1 MASGSTA
8 CSPAQI
14 AMRMGVIGILVLAI
28 VGSFAYVAGWLS
40 PGLLTPSRL
49 TDGFEQVFGLHP
61 GFRRNHAKG
70 VCIDGYFDSNGAGER
85 LSKANVFRPGRVPVI
100 GRFSLPGGNP
110 YVADAPTTVRGLGFA
125 LRPAGGEEWR
135 MATLDIPVFLVN
147 TPQAFYDQLLASKP
161 DPATGKPDPD
171 KMKTFLAAHPET
183 MRAFTIIK
191 AEPFS
196 SGFENATYHSL
207 NTFRFVNADGVS
219 APVRWEIVP
228 VDPFKPADAVV
239 TTNKNYLFDNL
250 ITRIH
255 SGPVQWRLNLTL
267 GQPGDPTNDATL
279 PWPADRQHID
289 VGTLTIDHIEGEAEG
304 ACRDVNF
311 DPLVL
316 PDGIEPSDDPLL
328 SARSAVYSQSFTRRE
343 GETKSPSAVITS
355 DDGKGR

>member
-8 CSPAQI
+8 YSPAQI
-14 AMRMGVIGILVLAI
+14 AMRMGVIGILVLTI

-40 PGLLTPSRL
+40 PDVLTPSRL
-49 TDGFEQVFGLHP
+49 TDGFEQVFGPHP

-70 VCIDGYFDSNGAGER
+70 VCIGGYFDSNGAGQR
-85 LSKANVFRPGRVPVI
+85 LSKANVFRSGRVPVI

-110 YVADAPTTVRGLGFA
+110 YVADAPTTVRGLALA

-135 MATLDIPVFLVN
+135 MATVDIPVFPVN
-147 TPQAFYDQLLASKP
+147 TPQGFYDQLLASKP

-183 MRAFTIIK
+183 MKAFALIK
-191 AEPFS
+191 GKAFS
-196 SGFENATYHSL
+196 SGFENATYRSL
-207 NTFRFVNADGVS
+207 NAFRFVNADGVS
-219 APVRWEIVP
+219 APVRWAIVP
-228 VDPFKPADAVV
+228 VDPFKPADAMA
-239 TTNKNYLFDNL
+239 TGDQNYLFDNI

-255 SGPVQWRLNLTL
+255 NGPVQWRLVLTL

-279 PWPADRQHID
+279 PWPNNRERID
-289 VGTLTIDHIEGEAEG
+289 AGTLTIDHIEGEAAG
-304 ACRDVNF
+304 NCRDINF

-328 SARSAVYSQSFTRRE
+328 STRSAVYSQSFTRRE
-343 GETKSPSAVITS
+343 GEQKSPSAITAS
-355 DDGKGR
+355 EAGTGR